1 MKPTLCS
8 KCKKNLAVV
17 FITKIENGETINE
30 GYCLKCAKELGIN
43 FIDADHYCT
52 ENVVVPVLA
61 DKLSGR
67 FEDVSFV
74 VSSVHKQTA
83 QFF

>member
-30 GYCLKCAKELGIN
+30 GYCLKCAKELGRRIC
-43 FIDADHYCT
+43 DCT
-52 ENVVVPVLA
+52 A
-61 DKLSGR
+61 R
-67 FEDVSFV
+67 
-74 VSSVHKQTA
+74 
-83 QFF
+83 